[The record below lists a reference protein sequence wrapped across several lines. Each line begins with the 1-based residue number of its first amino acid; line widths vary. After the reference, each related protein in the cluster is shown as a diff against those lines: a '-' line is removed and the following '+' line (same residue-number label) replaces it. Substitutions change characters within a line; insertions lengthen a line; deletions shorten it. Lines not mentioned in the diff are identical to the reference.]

1 MTKISILGC
10 GWLGLPLAKTL
21 IKNGFSVNGSTTS
34 VQKISVLKSVG
45 INPFLLTLEGTAIA
59 GEIEAFLGDSTILI
73 VNIPPKLRADNGE
86 NFVNKISF
94 LIPFLEESTIKKVLF
109 ISSTSVYS
117 DENNLVTE
125 ETPPSPDTESG
136 KQLVQTEQ
144 LLQSNK
150 HFKTTVLRFS
160 GLIGDDRH
168 PVKFLAGRE
177 NLANPLAPINLIHQQ
192 DCIAII
198 LKIIE
203 KDSWNET
210 FNAAAPYHPTRED
223 YYTQQSL
230 KWNLA
235 LPKFNHSIPS
245 LGKTISSTKIETVL
259 NYTFT
264 KTDL

>member
-10 GWLGLPLAKTL
+10 GWLGLPLAKAL
-21 IKNGFSVNGSTTS
+21 IKNGFSVKGSTTS
-34 VQKISVLKSVG
+34 ADKIPILKNIG
-45 INPFLLTLEGTAIA
+45 ISPFLLTLESTTVSGQ
-59 GEIEAFLGDSTILI
+59 IEDFLAESTILI
-73 VNIPPKLRADNGE
+73 VNIPPKLRAANSE
-86 NFVNKISF
+86 NFVDKITF
-94 LIPFLEESTIKKVLF
+94 LIPFLEKSTVEKVLF
-109 ISSTSVYS
+109 VSSTAVYR

-125 ETPPSPDTESG
+125 ETQRQPDTESG
-136 KQLVQTEQ
+136 RQLVQTEL
-144 LLQSNK
+144 LLQSSK

-160 GLIGDDRH
+160 GLIGEDRH
-168 PVKFLAGRE
+168 PAKFLAGRE

-210 FNAAAPYHPTRED
+210 FNAAAPYHPSRED
-223 YYTQQSL
+223 YYTQKSL

-235 LPKFNHSIPS
+235 LPKFDHSIPS
-245 LGKTISSTKIETVL
+245 LGKTILSTKIETIL